1 MVTLIYK
8 DLKKNNNNKWKKKK
22 KKKKKTKNKKKK
34 SKNVWTNDLNL
45 TDFNIKEMIDYLE
58 S

>member
-22 KKKKKTKNKKKK
+22 N
-34 SKNVWTNDLNL
+34 KNVWTNDLNL